1 MNAEEHHQ
9 LELERRQQT
18 EEAIARAKAG
28 MATEDDWRIIEY
40 ECGIFNITIKGN
52 SYGTYCERNI

>member
-1 MNAEEHHQ
+1 MNEEEYHQ

-28 MATEDDWRIIEY
+28 TANEDDWRIIEY
-40 ECGIFNITIKGN
+40 ECGIFNVTIKGN
-52 SYGTYCERNI
+52 SHGTYSERRQ